1 MVCFNKPIKEEGGRV
16 MKNLWEKDRKIIFR
30 ELLTTYMQEGYN
42 RKEAKKLA
50 AEETDEIM
58 SGDMAFVN
66 ELLDNQ
72 DEQSS

>member
-1 MVCFNKPIKEEGGRV
+1 MVCFNKQIKEEGDRV

>member
-1 MVCFNKPIKEEGGRV
+1 

-42 RKEAKKLA
+42 RKEAKRLA
-50 AEETDEIM
+50 SEETDEMM

-66 ELLDNQ
+66 EIMNEQ
-72 DEQSS
+72 DD

>member
-1 MVCFNKPIKEEGGRV
+1 

-66 ELLDNQ
+66 EILDNQ
-72 DEQSS
+72 Y

>member
-1 MVCFNKPIKEEGGRV
+1 

-50 AEETDEIM
+50 SEETDEMM

-66 ELLDNQ
+66 EIMDNQ
-72 DEQSS
+72 DE

>member
-1 MVCFNKPIKEEGGRV
+1 

-42 RKEAKKLA
+42 RKDAKKLA

-58 SGDMAFVN
+58 SGDMAFIA
-66 ELLDNQ
+66 EIMDTQ
-72 DEQSS
+72 DEES

>member
-1 MVCFNKPIKEEGGRV
+1 

-42 RKEAKKLA
+42 RKAAKKLA

-66 ELLDNQ
+66 EILDNQ
-72 DEQSS
+72 DEQSN

>member
-1 MVCFNKPIKEEGGRV
+1 LVCFNKQIKEEGGRV

-50 AEETDEIM
+50 AQETDEIM

>member
-1 MVCFNKPIKEEGGRV
+1 

-42 RKEAKKLA
+42 RKDAKKLA

-58 SGDMAFVN
+58 SGDMAFIA
-66 ELLDNQ
+66 EIMDTQ
-72 DEQSS
+72 DEE